1 MTKLEAI
8 VETNELGDLRDALR
22 EPGVKAMSVGEVK
35 GEEALSRHREIGR
48 QLDDEVKPFPRAK
61 VGAVVPDDMTDRVIL
76 TIMGVTRE
84 GGVRDGE
91 AFVSSIEEVVRLEA
105 EGFFDGLL

>member
-1 MTKLEAI
+1 MRKIEAI
-8 VETNELGDLRDALR
+8 VETDELGGLRDALR
-22 EPGVKAMSVGEVK
+22 ELGVKTMRVSEVK
-35 GEEALSRHREIGR
+35 GEDAPSRRREIGR
-48 QLDDEVKPFPRAK
+48 QLENEVKPFPRAK
-61 VGAVVPDDMTDRVIL
+61 VGVVVPDDMTDRVIL
-76 TIMGVTRE
+76 TLMGVTRE